1 MNKKRLILL
10 LLPFLSIAG
19 CKSSSFINGEMS
31 DDLKS
36 CLIKAPMIIE
46 HEKPEQFD
54 NFYNK
59 MNNFSSKISYSILS
73 NSHLEDNVAISP
85 MSLYFSIAM
94 LGECATSSTRDE
106 LLKSINVS
114 HQELIDNIPY
124 LSNLLNTTFYYDTLS
139 SQKPYGSIKL
149 TNSVWFQEDIDINQ
163 ELINSLSSSFD
174 SYLFKTDFYNEKYSQ
189 NVIQEFIRIQ
199 TNGIIDNP
207 VDIDPTSLMLLINN
221 LYFKDCW
228 DLNNGYLNNNHQLFI
243 NEDKT
248 TKYVDLLEGLYYP
261 GKVYVGDKFKTFY
274 TKTSADYQ
282 LSFLVPDIDVPIFD
296 VFTEQNIL
304 EMANRE
310 YERLNIEEK
319 KSYMTNVLFPEF
331 SATFDASVKTNFYND
346 LGIRK
351 VFVPNIADFSNINEN
366 IPLFVSDIN
375 QKTSFNVNKTGIE
388 GASVSGVTVA
398 PISPVPEYEIVND
411 TFIVNRSFGFVLT
424 KDKNILFS
432 GVVQKI

>member
-1 MNKKRLILL
+1 
-10 LLPFLSIAG
+10 
-19 CKSSSFINGEMS
+19 
-31 DDLKS
+31 
-36 CLIKAPMIIE
+36 
-46 HEKPEQFD
+46 
-54 NFYNK
+54 
-59 MNNFSSKISYSILS
+59 
-73 NSHLEDNVAISP
+73 
-85 MSLYFSIAM
+85 
-94 LGECATSSTRDE
+94 
-106 LLKSINVS
+106 
-114 HQELIDNIPY
+114 
-124 LSNLLNTTFYYDTLS
+124 
-139 SQKPYGSIKL
+139 
-149 TNSVWFQEDIDINQ
+149 
-163 ELINSLSSSFD
+163 
-174 SYLFKTDFYNEKYSQ
+174 
-189 NVIQEFIRIQ
+189 
-199 TNGIIDNP
+199 
-207 VDIDPTSLMLLINN
+207 
-221 LYFKDCW
+221 
-228 DLNNGYLNNNHQLFI
+228 

-310 YERLNIEEK
+310 YERLNVEEK

-331 SATFDASVKTNFYND
+331 NATFDASVKTNFYND

-375 QKTSFNVNKTGIE
+375 QKTSFSVNKTGIE

-398 PISPVPEYEIVND
+398 PISPVPEYEIIND

>member
-1 MNKKRLILL
+1 
-10 LLPFLSIAG
+10 
-19 CKSSSFINGEMS
+19 
-31 DDLKS
+31 
-36 CLIKAPMIIE
+36 
-46 HEKPEQFD
+46 
-54 NFYNK
+54 

-73 NSHLEDNVAISP
+73 NSYLEDNVAISP

-106 LLKSINVS
+106 LLKSINVN

-163 ELINSLSSSFD
+163 ELINSLSSTFD

-207 VDIDPTSLMLLINN
+207 VDVDPTSLMLLINN

-228 DLNNGYLNNNHQLFI
+228 DLNDGYLNNNRQLFI

-310 YERLNIEEK
+310 YERLNVEEK

-331 SATFDASVKTNFYND
+331 NATFDASVKTNFYND

-375 QKTSFNVNKTGIE
+375 QKTSFNVNTTGIE

-398 PISPVPEYEIVND
+398 PISPLPEYEIIND

>member
-1 MNKKRLILL
+1 MSS
-10 LLPFLSIAG
+10 PSFL
-19 CKSSSFINGEMS
+19 
-31 DDLKS
+31 
-36 CLIKAPMIIE
+36 
-46 HEKPEQFD
+46 
-54 NFYNK
+54 
-59 MNNFSSKISYSILS
+59 
-73 NSHLEDNVAISP
+73 V
-85 MSLYFSIAM
+85 
-94 LGECATSSTRDE
+94 
-106 LLKSINVS
+106 
-114 HQELIDNIPY
+114 
-124 LSNLLNTTFYYDTLS
+124 
-139 SQKPYGSIKL
+139 KL

-163 ELINSLSSSFD
+163 DLINSLSSTFD

-207 VDIDPTSLMLLINN
+207 VDVDPTSLMLLINN

-228 DLNNGYLNNNHQLFI
+228 DLNDGYLNNNRQLFM

-310 YERLNIEEK
+310 YERLNVEEK
-319 KSYMTNVLFPEF
+319 KSYMTKVLFPEF
-331 SATFDASVKTNFYND
+331 NATFDASVKTNFYND

-375 QKTSFNVNKTGIE
+375 QKTSFNVNTTGIE

-398 PISPVPEYEIVND
+398 PISPLPEYEIIND